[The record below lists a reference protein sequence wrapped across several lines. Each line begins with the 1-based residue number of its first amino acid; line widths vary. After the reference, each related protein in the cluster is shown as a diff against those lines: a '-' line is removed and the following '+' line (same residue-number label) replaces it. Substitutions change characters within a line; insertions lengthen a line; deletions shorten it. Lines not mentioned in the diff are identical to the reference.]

1 MDQPVNS
8 VSRPAGASPRGR
20 TGRTGRAGWAAQVH
34 NQDMDPAVAAA
45 AAGRAFL
52 ALLSREAPAVEF
64 EGPLLEARAAGM
76 PPAVLAQLEEAK
88 LLGLRIRGELEQHRR
103 REAELAALFET
114 AGDLAALH
122 DLDSVLRAIARRAR
136 SLLGTDVAYMTLH
149 DVAAGDTYMRVTDGS
164 VSERFRAV
172 RLGMGEGLGGLVA
185 QKRAPYAAEDYMAD
199 RSLLHTTAIDAAV
212 RDEGLVAILGVPMLL
227 GGSVIGVL
235 FAADR
240 RPRAFSRAE
249 VSLLCSMAAHA
260 AIAIDSANLLEETR
274 SALAELNRVNE
285 LVRRH
290 SAEVERASD
299 AHDRFTEL
307 VLQGGNVG
315 DVAQA
320 VGEVLSRD
328 VIILG
333 EQDSLLA
340 VSGEELETAGDP
352 PVPTDLELLRAVV
365 EAGVRG
371 RAVHAAGCWAAAAL
385 AGSQRLGAVVVRA
398 GRGLAEADVRI
409 IERAAMVTA
418 LLLLQRRSVAEA
430 EQRVRGELLNDL
442 LGGLH
447 TDSGSLRDRAVRLG
461 ANLDLPHVVIAAAG
475 AHPQDPGLL
484 QAAIHLAATRHGL
497 ACAYDEVTVLMLPG
511 AGPSEMVRAVRAE
524 LSLATRQQVT
534 AGAAPAGP
542 DPAAVTAAYLQARRC
557 LDALRALGRCG
568 KGATAE
574 ELGFVGLLLSERK
587 DVPGF
592 IRATIGRLIEYDE
605 RKHTELVRTTA
616 AYFAAGG
623 NLTRAKQVLHIH
635 VNTVTQRVERI
646 TSLLGDG
653 WQEGERA
660 LEIQLALYL
669 HQLGGWPPAAA
680 EPPARRGAGQR
691 CGVADGV
698 SQNRSR

>member
-1 MDQPVNS
+1 MDQPLS
-8 VSRPAGASPRGR
+8 PASPPSHGR
-20 TGRTGRAGWAAQVH
+20 TGLPGRAGWAGQVH

-64 EGPLLEARAAGM
+64 EGPLLEARAAGV
-76 PPAVLAQLEEAK
+76 PAAVLAELEQAK
-88 LLGLRIRGELEQHRR
+88 LAGLRIRGELQQRRR

-122 DLDSVLRAIARRAR
+122 DLDSVLRAIVRRAR

-149 DVAAGDTYMRVTDGS
+149 DVTAGDTYMRVTDGS

-212 RDEGLVAILGVPMLL
+212 REEGLVAILGVPMQL

-240 RPRAFSRAE
+240 RPRPFSQAE

-274 SALAELNRVNE
+274 SALTELNRVNE

-307 VLQGGNVG
+307 VLQGGNVA

-340 VSGEELETAGDP
+340 VSGQGVETAGDRP
-352 PVPTDLELLRAVV
+352 APADPDLLRAVA

-385 AGSQRLGAVVVRA
+385 AGSQRVGAVVVRA
-398 GRGLAEADVRI
+398 GQELAEADVRI

-418 LLLLQRRSVAEA
+418 LLLLQRRSVAET

-442 LGGLH
+442 LDGLH
-447 TDSGSLRDRAVRLG
+447 TDSGSLRDRATRLG
-461 ANLDLPHVVIAAAG
+461 ANLDLPHVVAVLAG
-475 AHPQDPGLL
+475 AQPREPGLL
-484 QAAIHLAATRHGL
+484 QAAIHLAATRRGL
-497 ACAYDEVTVLMLPG
+497 ACTHDGMAVLMLPG
-511 AGPSEMVRAVRAE
+511 AAPSETVRAVRDE

-534 AGAAPAGP
+534 AGAAQASPG
-542 DPAAVTAAYLQARRC
+542 PAAVHAAYLQARRC
-557 LDALRALGRCG
+557 LDALHALGRCG
-568 KGATAE
+568 EGATAE

-592 IRATIGRLIEYDE
+592 IHATIGRLIDYDE
-605 RKHTELVRTTA
+605 RKRTDLVQTAA

-623 NLTRAKQVLHIH
+623 NLTRAKQALHIH

-646 TSLLGDG
+646 TSLLGEG
-653 WQEGERA
+653 WQEGGRA

-669 HQLGGWPPAAA
+669 YRLGGRPPAA
-680 EPPARRGAGQR
+680 R
-691 CGVADGV
+691 
-698 SQNRSR
+698 